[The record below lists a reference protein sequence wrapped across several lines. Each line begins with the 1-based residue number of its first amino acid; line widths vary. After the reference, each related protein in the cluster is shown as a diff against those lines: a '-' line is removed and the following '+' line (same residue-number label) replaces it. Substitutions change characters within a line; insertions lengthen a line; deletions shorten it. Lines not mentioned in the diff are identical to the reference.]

1 MIAAKI
7 ILSIIIYL
15 FNALIAMILGNL
27 TIQRYKETGSKER
40 ALYFFGTFRLFHYI
54 YYVVSMVAIIM
65 LLTSFLPKT
74 KLNYILITIL
84 PFAYLMLST
93 ILSQAIYHR
102 VNRVVR
108 DVGTSIRDELV
119 AAIKSSVLMYLPAL
133 IVLPFRFNW
142 VKIELSGLWA
152 CLLILIGIA
161 AYNLAYPYLLRL
173 SLSAKP
179 LMDEGKKAEI
189 ERFLNKHE
197 MKRVQVFEWPTS
209 DSKVANAIVCGLI
222 YKRVF
227 IASYLLENLSA
238 DEMNAI
244 LAHEIG
250 HIRRFH
256 LWIKA
261 VLFVA
266 AIPLFLGLTS
276 LMDQIEATGFHI
288 PIPVGVVFIL
298 ALLLS
303 YLWFVS
309 SYVSRKLE
317 RDADEYVLKM
327 GIPAGVIIAALTKLA
342 ELNHSVLS
350 IHRFIEKLQTHPSF
364 EHRIGWIR
372 SAEQHRY
379 RTEEERTIPK

>member
-15 FNALIAMILGNL
+15 FNAVIALIISNL
-27 TIQRYKETGSKER
+27 TIQRYKATGSKER
-40 ALYFFGTFRLFHYI
+40 ALYLFGTIRFTHYI

-65 LLTSFLPKT
+65 LLASFLPKT
-74 KLNYILITIL
+74 KLNFVLITTL

-102 VNRVVR
+102 VSRIVR
-108 DVGTSIRDELV
+108 NVGTSMRKELAM
-119 AAIKSSVLMYLPAL
+119 AAKSSILMYLPAL
-133 IVLPFRFNW
+133 VVLPLRFNW
-142 VKIELSGLWA
+142 MKIELSGLWS
-152 CLLILIGIA
+152 CLFILIGIA

-179 LMDEGKKAEI
+179 LKDEGRKAEI
-189 ERFLNKHE
+189 EKFLHKHE
-197 MKRVQVFEWPTS
+197 MKRVQVFEWPTT
-209 DSKVANAIVCGLI
+209 DSKVANALVCGLI
-222 YKRVF
+222 YKQVF
-227 IASYLLENLSA
+227 VASYLLENLSL
-238 DEMNAI
+238 DEVNAI

-276 LMDQIEATGFHI
+276 LMDQAEASGFHI

-298 ALLLS
+298 ALLLG

-327 GIPAGVIIAALTKLA
+327 GIPAKVLIAALTKLA

-364 EHRIGWIR
+364 EHRIQWIQ
-372 SAEQHRY
+372 SAAQRRY
-379 RTEEERTIPK
+379 GTEERTISK